1 MLHQPNK
8 RLKNLISLIT
18 AVVIVCLAAKMQ
30 TASAQAKKSAVINM
44 VVISDVHY
52 GITRSNF
59 RGDTGVRSQVVNE
72 AMIAQLN
79 SLPKTILPADGGIGA
94 GSLAG
99 PIEGMA
105 LTGDI
110 ANKMDPGVQRAS
122 TSWAQFVSDYLS
134 GGLKL
139 KTSNGQ
145 ATPMFLVPGNHDITD
160 AIGSSKPMKPKTDPS
175 SMVGMYNLM
184 MKPDMSLSGDMYVYS
199 EYKINYSKNIG
210 GVHMM
215 FITLW
220 PDSVER
226 VWMERDLASV
236 DKTIPVIIFTHDPP
250 TSDPKHFT
258 NPIAPHEMTTQNQFE
273 NLVPENYKEG
283 ITAKGDGGSTAIEQ
297 RGLVKF
303 LKAHPNI
310 KAYIHGHN
318 NYNEFYTYKGP
329 DNDID
334 LKVFRLD
341 SPMKG
346 KYSSKDE
353 KLLSFQLIS
362 LDTQTQQMTA
372 RECLWNTE
380 PRNKNQKIVFGKS
393 VTVSLKV
400 D

>member
-1 MLHQPNK
+1 MIPHPNK

-30 TASAQAKKSAVINM
+30 AANAQTKKSTVINM
-44 VVISDVHY
+44 VLISDVHY
-52 GITRSNF
+52 GITRANF

-79 SLPKTILPADGGIGA
+79 SLPKTILPADDGIGA
-94 GSLAG
+94 GNPDGA
-99 PIEGMA
+99 IEGMA

-139 KTSNGQ
+139 KTSSGQ
-145 ATPMFLVPGNHDITD
+145 ATPMFLVPGNHDITN
-160 AIGSSKPMKPKTDPS
+160 AIGSSKPMKPTTDPS

-184 MKPDMSLSGDMYVYS
+184 VKPDMSLSGDMYDYS

-226 VWMERDLASV
+226 IWMQKDLASV

-250 TSDPKHFT
+250 IADPKHFT
-258 NPIAPHEMTTQNQFE
+258 NPVAPHEMNTENGFE
-273 NLVPENYKEG
+273 NLLAENYKESP
-283 ITAKGDGGSTAIEQ
+283 TAKGDGGSTAVEQ

-310 KAYIHGHN
+310 KAYIHGHS
-318 NYNEFYTYKGP
+318 NYNEFYTYRGP

-334 LKVFRLD
+334 LKVFRVD

-346 KYSSKDE
+346 RYSAPDE
-353 KLLSFQLIS
+353 KLQSFLLIS
-362 LDTQTQQMTA
+362 IDSQTLQMTA

-393 VTVSLKV
+393 QTISLKV

>member
-1 MLHQPNK
+1 MPTI
-8 RLKNLISLIT
+8 LKDLRKLFII
-18 AVVIVCLAAKMQ
+18 VVALFVAMQ
-30 TASAQAKKSAVINM
+30 TASAQQTKKSTILNM

-52 GITRSNF
+52 GITRADF
-59 RGDTGVRSQVVNE
+59 RGDTGVRSQIVNE

-79 SLPKTILPADGGIGA
+79 NLPKIILPVDSGVGTGTTVGAIDGI
-94 GSLAG
+94 
-99 PIEGMA
+99 A

-110 ANKMDPGVQRAS
+110 ANKMDPGVQKAS

-134 GGLKL
+134 GRLKL
-139 KTSNGQ
+139 KASNGQ
-145 ATPMFLVPGNHDITD
+145 ATPVFLVPGNHDITN
-160 AIGSSKPMKPKTDPS
+160 AIGSSKPMKPTTDPS

-184 MKPDMSLSGDMYVYS
+184 VKPDMSLTGDMYDYS

-226 VWMERDLASV
+226 IWMQKDLASV

-250 TSDPKHFT
+250 VADPKHFT
-258 NPIAPHEMTTQNQFE
+258 NPVAPHEMNTENGFE
-273 NLVPENYKEG
+273 NLLAENYKESP
-283 ITAKGDGGSTAIEQ
+283 TAKGDGGSTAIEQ

-310 KAYIHGHN
+310 KAYIHGHS

-329 DNDID
+329 DNDIE
-334 LKVFRLD
+334 LKVFRVD

-353 KLLSFQLIS
+353 KLLSFQLLS
-362 LDTQTQQMTA
+362 LDIQSQQLTV

-393 VTVSLKV
+393 QTISLKV